1 MNTAGRRAE
10 IISILMVRR
19 RITAKELAEEF
30 NVTVRTIQNDI
41 QALSLGFPI
50 YTRQGGD
57 GGIFVGDNYKPYM
70 NTLTPLELKVLHEM
84 YGLADGIH
92 KKFYF
97 SLSASMGR
105 INWNSKLVIL
115 VKHIIFTTPFIAD
128 GSGLCAFG
136 LISPELILSKMQAE
150 ACKCTLTIL

>member
-1 MNTAGRRAE
+1 MNTADRRAE
-10 IISILMVRR
+10 IINILIVRR

-92 KKFYF
+92 KKVLFQLIRKY
-97 SLSASMGR
+97 GPD
-105 INWNSKLVIL
+105 KL
-115 VKHIIFTTPFIAD
+115 
-128 GSGLCAFG
+128 
-136 LISPELILSKMQAE
+136 EL
-150 ACKCTLTIL
+150 

>member
-1 MNTAGRRAE
+1 MEKWLKDTRELMYIYHITQKQIAERLNVAQPVISRALNGLK
-10 IISILMVRR
+10 ISPAMKQDIFWA
-19 RITAKELAEEF
+19 AKELADEF

-92 KKFYF
+92 KKVLFQVLRKY
-97 SLSASMGR
+97 GPD
-105 INWNSKLVIL
+105 KLQL
-115 VKHIIFTTPFIAD
+115 
-128 GSGLCAFG
+128 
-136 LISPELILSKMQAE
+136 
-150 ACKCTLTIL
+150 

>member
-1 MNTAGRRAE
+1 MYCIPA
-10 IISILMVRR
+10 MVRR

-92 KKFYF
+92 KKVLFQLIRKY
-97 SLSASMGR
+97 GPD
-105 INWNSKLVIL
+105 KL
-115 VKHIIFTTPFIAD
+115 
-128 GSGLCAFG
+128 
-136 LISPELILSKMQAE
+136 EL
-150 ACKCTLTIL
+150 

>member
-1 MNTAGRRAE
+1 M
-10 IISILMVRR
+10 
-19 RITAKELAEEF
+19 AEEF

-92 KKFYF
+92 KKVLFQLIRKY
-97 SLSASMGR
+97 GPD
-105 INWNSKLVIL
+105 KL
-115 VKHIIFTTPFIAD
+115 
-128 GSGLCAFG
+128 
-136 LISPELILSKMQAE
+136 EL
-150 ACKCTLTIL
+150 

>member
-10 IISILMVRR
+10 IISILMIRR

-92 KKFYF
+92 KKV
-97 SLSASMGR
+97 L
-105 INWNSKLVIL
+105 
-115 VKHIIFTTPFIAD
+115 KHIIFTTPFIAD
-128 GSGLCAFG
+128 GSGLCAFWTDKSG
-136 LISPELILSKMQAE
+136 VDFIQNAGGSL
-150 ACKCTLTIL
+150 

>member
-1 MNTAGRRAE
+1 
-10 IISILMVRR
+10 MVRR

-92 KKFYF
+92 KKVLFQLIRKY
-97 SLSASMGR
+97 GPD
-105 INWNSKLVIL
+105 KL
-115 VKHIIFTTPFIAD
+115 
-128 GSGLCAFG
+128 
-136 LISPELILSKMQAE
+136 EL
-150 ACKCTLTIL
+150 

>member
-1 MNTAGRRAE
+1 MNTAGHRAE

-92 KKFYF
+92 KKVLFQLIRKY
-97 SLSASMGR
+97 GPD
-105 INWNSKLVIL
+105 KL
-115 VKHIIFTTPFIAD
+115 
-128 GSGLCAFG
+128 
-136 LISPELILSKMQAE
+136 EL
-150 ACKCTLTIL
+150 

>member
-50 YTRQGGD
+50 YTKQGGD
-57 GGIFVGDNYKPYM
+57 GGIFVGENYKPFM
-70 NTLTPLELKVLHEM
+70 NTLTTLELKVLQEM
-84 YGLADGIH
+84 YELAEGIH
-92 KKFYF
+92 KKILFQVICKY
-97 SLSASMGR
+97 GPD
-105 INWNSKLVIL
+105 KL
-115 VKHIIFTTPFIAD
+115 
-128 GSGLCAFG
+128 
-136 LISPELILSKMQAE
+136 EL
-150 ACKCTLTIL
+150 